1 MTNRDRIAFGCYLV
15 PALTLLAFGVRYLTA
30 SEFMPYH
37 AAALEREWADLLPN
51 EQGVMLA
58 ALRGGGG
65 GFFIGGTAIVLLL
78 TIPFGCGSSVTTGIS
93 VT

>member
-1 MTNRDRIAFGCYLV
+1 MRARMLKLSLWLFPFVGASLV
-15 PALTLLAFGVRYLTA
+15 ASGLIYISR

-37 AAALEREWADLLPN
+37 SAALGRDWSDLLPN

-65 GFFIGGTAIVLLL
+65 GL
-78 TIPFGCGSSVTTGIS
+78 
-93 VT
+93 